1 MKTPKFLLRGFRTP
15 RDVATQAL
23 GPLEQRVLK
32 EAWGRGEVSVRDIFV
47 SFEKR
52 VAYTTLMTTLDR
64 LFKKHLLD
72 RRKQGRAFLYTA
84 TVSPEEL
91 ESGIQEDLID
101 GLLGSTGGVEP
112 ILACI
117 VDAVSERDTELLDEL
132 DRLIKEKRAQLGMK
146 D

>member
-1 MKTPKFLLRGFRTP
+1 MKTSKFLLRGFRTP
-15 RDVATQAL
+15 REVATKAL

-32 EAWGRGEVSVRDIFV
+32 ETWGRGEVRVRDIFV

-64 LFKKHLLD
+64 LFKKRLMD
-72 RRKQGRAFLYTA
+72 RRKQGRAFFYKA
-84 TVSPEEL
+84 TVTAEEL

-101 GLLGSTGGVEP
+101 GLIGGTRVEP

-117 VDAVSERDTELLDEL
+117 VDAVSER
-132 DRLIKEKRAQLGMK
+132 RA
-146 D
+146 